1 MAKTPVKL
9 EVDGYKEREVMM
21 VKYEFD
27 QATDVEGQMS
37 GIPRGGKIN
46 IRVKALNDGTPDLLA
61 WMVERNLP
69 KNGVITFL
77 ETKTGKNMKTIKFTN
92 GYSVNIEEKWED
104 NPVYGNYYDNRNVPH
119 KRVQYAEGVF
129 VGFRGFDRNGKQPL
143 YPFGY

>member
-9 EVDGYKEREVMM
+9 EIDGYKDREVMM

-37 GIPRGGKIN
+37 GIPRGGKIK
-46 IRVKALNDGTPDLLA
+46 IRVKALNDGTPELMD
-61 WMVERNLP
+61 WMVARNLP

-92 GYSVNIEEKWED
+92 GYCVNFEEKWED
-104 NPVYGNYYDNRNVPH
+104 KKGHFEEIEITCQKIEFESV
-119 KRVQYAEGVF
+119 VF
-129 VGFRGFDRNGKQPL
+129 ENDWA
-143 YPFGY
+143 

>member
-9 EVDGYKEREVMM
+9 EIDGYKDREVMM

-46 IRVKALNDGTPDLLA
+46 IRVKALNDGTPDLMA

-77 ETKTGKNMKTIKFTN
+77 ETKTGKNMKTIKFTY
-92 GYSVNIEEKWED
+92 GYCVNFEERWED
-104 NPVYGNYYDNRNVPH
+104 KKGHFEEIEITCQKIEFESV
-119 KRVQYAEGVF
+119 VF
-129 VGFRGFDRNGKQPL
+129 ENDWA
-143 YPFGY
+143 